1 VQSLN
6 ADSSDPYL
14 LYICRS
20 AAKTRLISAMDFV
33 NRLRPEHLQAFWY
46 FPSKINFTLIGTFGG
61 LLWATAPAKEE
72 AEFYR
77 MRLREYRWTLS
88 VSSERAEFLDY
99 AVQMLDTSRSML
111 KNLAEKP
118 SLAQTQ
124 VSTAG
129 VPDPAVARMRAA
141 SSTSLQTQ
149 RQGSIGERDQQDQE
163 MSEAPPMTLSRVTST
178 SAFSGFSNDTMEQY
192 SEAGRRSPNT
202 PPSSV
207 G

>member
-1 VQSLN
+1 
-6 ADSSDPYL
+6 
-14 LYICRS
+14 
-20 AAKTRLISAMDFV
+20 MDFV

-88 VSSERAEFLDY
+88 VSSERAEFLEY

-118 SLAQTQ
+118 TLAQTH
-124 VSTAG
+124 VSTSG
-129 VPDPAVARMRAA
+129 VPDRAAVAKRGRDD
-141 SSTSLQTQ
+141 SVSTQ
-149 RQGSIGERDQQDQE
+149 RPDEE
-163 MSEAPPMTLSRVTST
+163 MYDAPPVRSGAGYSLSRIGST
-178 SAFSGFSNDTMEQY
+178 SAFSGFENDGMDMSTEG
-192 SEAGRRSPNT
+192 AGGSRTGT